1 MGYEFEWNPRK
12 SASNRRK
19 HGVTFEEAATAFA
32 DPRSLNQFDPDHS
45 IDEDRFLLM
54 GKSRLDRILVVSYT
68 DRPPRVR
75 IISARLATRRERNKY
90 EHP

>member
-1 MGYEFEWNPRK
+1 MGYEFEWNPRR

-75 IISARLATRRERNKY
+75 IISARLATRRERNQY
-90 EHP
+90 EHL

>member
-54 GKSRLDRILVVSYT
+54 GKSRLERILVVSYT

-75 IISARLATRRERNKY
+75 IISARLATRRERNQY

>member
-1 MGYEFEWNPRK
+1 VGYEFEWNPRK

-75 IISARLATRRERNKY
+75 IISARLATRRERNQY
-90 EHP
+90 EHL

>member
-1 MGYEFEWNPRK
+1 VGYEFEWNPRK

>member
-12 SASNRRK
+12 SASNRRN

-75 IISARLATRRERNKY
+75 IISARLATRRERNQY

>member
-1 MGYEFEWNPRK
+1 VGYEFEWNPRK

-75 IISARLATRRERNKY
+75 IISARLATRRERNQY

>member
-75 IISARLATRRERNKY
+75 IISARLATRRERNQY

>member
-75 IISARLATRRERNKY
+75 IISARLATRRERNQY
-90 EHP
+90 EHL

>member
-1 MGYEFEWNPRK
+1 VGYEFEWNPRR

-75 IISARLATRRERNKY
+75 IISARLATRRERNQY
-90 EHP
+90 EHL